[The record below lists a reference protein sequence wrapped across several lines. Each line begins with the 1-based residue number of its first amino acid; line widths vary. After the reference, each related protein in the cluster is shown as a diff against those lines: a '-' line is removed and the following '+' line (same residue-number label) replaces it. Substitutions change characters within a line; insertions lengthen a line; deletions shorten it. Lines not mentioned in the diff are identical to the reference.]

1 MSMSAG
7 HRQRLR
13 LTVTSQ
19 FLSEITIADPSP
31 STITGHGTPAAG
43 TPDPAGTGTAIATL
57 EELNALFT
65 SWVQIVYHRT
75 IHSTTGQT
83 PLSRWDAGWKGRQPG
98 QPGPDRIAEAF
109 RWSAYRKVTKT
120 ATVSLHSN
128 IYQVDPLLAGM
139 IVELTYD
146 PFDLAGPVTVTAA
159 GVRSSDA
166 VPLDIGRHVHPKA
179 AGAIKDA
186 DTGATNTTSGIDYL
200 RLIEHR
206 HKDSMTGSPISFD
219 HITTTENEATT

>member
-1 MSMSAG
+1 M
-7 HRQRLR
+7 
-13 LTVTSQ
+13 
-19 FLSEITIADPSP
+19 
-31 STITGHGTPAAG
+31 
-43 TPDPAGTGTAIATL
+43 
-57 EELNALFT
+57 
-65 SWVQIVYHRT
+65 
-75 IHSTTGQT
+75 
-83 PLSRWDAGWKGRQPG
+83 
-98 QPGPDRIAEAF
+98 
-109 RWSAYRKVTKT
+109 
-120 ATVSLHSN
+120 SLHSN

-139 IVELTYD
+139 TVELTYD

-159 GVRSSDA
+159 GVRSGDA

-219 HITTTENEATT
+219 HIATTDRVTAEHHAATENEATT